1 MLGLRNGH
9 KQATTDKKRL
19 REVWVKRQNVNI
31 GIRVGVNSKLLVV
44 DVDNKGTKN
53 GSAELEKLED
63 KLGPLPRTYS
73 VRTPTSG
80 YHFYFT
86 YPQALIDKPL
96 KAKLSDGI
104 DLKFKGYVVA
114 PPSVTA
120 NGEYEVILLAPVSEL
135 PAKWVQ
141 EVIKPELDVEWRTV
155 ERPRGSSP
163 SICDE
168 YHISLSDVLDI
179 PANAKKTSEGYL
191 IKHPI
196 HGATGVGNMS
206 VNTSKGLWHCFRCDT
221 GGDALTWVAVRE
233 GFIHCEDAGPLD
245 RDTIKKCLDVL
256 RSEGRVPDEA
266 AIRKTV
272 ITTGSGGK
280 EHIETLRL
288 RRLDALDNAERFLER
303 HGETLRWCRETKRW
317 HLYNG
322 SRWVVVSNDYV
333 KRCARDVVWM
343 IREEAT
349 LVNEL
354 RDKSPTE
361 KEELVKKYNAWA
373 RETAKRYSLESIIDS
388 AKADLEISIHEF
400 DRDPLLFNCENGT
413 FDIRTGELL
422 LHSAEDYLTH
432 YCDVPYE
439 KGFENSK
446 WASFLKKVIPIQE
459 VRDFLKRAAGYSTTA
474 YTNEEASFFC
484 YGEGATGKST
494 FLESMLGSAA
504 SYGRVAKFSTF
515 LADRSNAAGGPR
527 EDITR
532 LIGLRMTVC
541 NEVNKNMRFNSALV
555 KTFISGESYNARVPY
570 SRDSIDFEPV
580 FKLWLAANDRPK
592 IDYNDEAAFR
602 RFFIIPFKVYIPPEE
617 RDRGLK
623 NYFKTGLDARKAVL
637 AWMLE
642 GAVEWWRLSDGGT
655 RDGLQAPPEVLAA
668 VAEYKAVMN
677 PLFEFIEDECAVGCD
692 DMGYPF
698 EESTEH
704 LWLAYQRNGYDIR
717 KVKGTK
723 SVGKYL
729 KALGL
734 DGFKDHTG
742 NVQTRKWRYIRLLDD
757 DGEQPTG
764 ECPVR
769 LVRLRSTRTE
779 SYPCHPSCREVCEI
793 LRSKRTKCTE
803 DDEKSDIEDTDPD
816 LDEAPDQADTARD
829 VLNKLKALRS
839 ASATPE
845 KIARESV
852 IGVIAEDTGKST
864 DYIERLFVED
874 KTIEALVAELTG

>member
-1 MLGLRNGH
+1 M
-9 KQATTDKKRL
+9 
-19 REVWVKRQNVNI
+19 
-31 GIRVGVNSKLLVV
+31 
-44 DVDNKGTKN
+44 
-53 GSAELEKLED
+53 
-63 KLGPLPRTYS
+63 
-73 VRTPTSG
+73 
-80 YHFYFT
+80 
-86 YPQALIDKPL
+86 
-96 KAKLSDGI
+96 
-104 DLKFKGYVVA
+104 
-114 PPSVTA
+114 
-120 NGEYEVILLAPVSEL
+120 ILLAPISEL
-135 PAKWVQ
+135 PEKWVQ
-141 EVIKPELDVEWRTV
+141 DVIKPKLEVEWRTV

-168 YHISLSDVLDI
+168 HHISLSDVLDI
-179 PANAKKTSEGYL
+179 PANAKKTGEGYL

-196 HGATGVGNMS
+196 HNATGIGNVS

-221 GGDALTWVAVRE
+221 GGDALTWLAVRE
-233 GFIHCEDAGPLD
+233 GFIRCEDAGPLD

-256 RSEGRVPDEA
+256 RAEGRVPDEA

-272 ITTGSGGK
+272 TTTGSDGK
-280 EHIETLRL
+280 EHTETLKL
-288 RRLDALDNAERFLER
+288 RKLDALDNVERFLER
-303 HGETLRWCRETKRW
+303 HGETLRWCRETRRW

-322 SRWVVVSNDYV
+322 SSWVVVSNDYV
-333 KRCARDVVWM
+333 KRCARGVVWM

-354 RDKSPTE
+354 RDKSSSE

-388 AKADLEISIHEF
+388 AKGDLEISIHEF

-422 LHSAEDYLTH
+422 PHSAEDYVTH

-439 KGFENSK
+439 KGFENPK
-446 WASFLKKVIPIQE
+446 WNSFLDRVVPIQE
-459 VRDFLKRAAGYSTTA
+459 VRDFLKRAAGYSLTG
-474 YTNEEASFFC
+474 YTNEEALFFC

-494 FLESMLGSAA
+494 FLEAQLGSAA
-504 SYGRVAKFSTF
+504 SYGRVSKFSTF
-515 LADRSNAAGGPR
+515 LGDRDASAGGPR

-532 LIGLRMTVC
+532 LIGIRMTVC
-541 NEVNKNMRFNSALV
+541 NEVNKNMRFNSALL
-555 KTFISGESYNARVPY
+555 KTLISGESYSARVPY
-570 SRDSIDFEPV
+570 SRASIDFEPK
-580 FKLWLAANDRPK
+580 FKLWLSANDRPK
-592 IDYNDEAAFR
+592 IDYDDDAAFR
-602 RFFIIPFKVYIPPEE
+602 RFFIVPFKVFIPPEE

-623 NYFKTGLDARKAVL
+623 NYFKADLDARKAVL

-642 GAVEWWRLSDGGT
+642 GAVEWYRLGEGGM
-655 RDGLQAPPEVLAA
+655 RDGLRAPLEVRAA

-677 PLFEFIEDECAVGCD
+677 PLYEFIEDECAVGCD

-729 KALGL
+729 KALGF
-734 DGFKDHTG
+734 DDFKDHTG

-757 DGEQPTG
+757 DEEQPTG

-769 LVRLRSTRTE
+769 LVRLKSTNPE
-779 SYPCHPSCREVCEI
+779 KYPCPPSCRELCRI
-793 LRSKRTKCTE
+793 QRSKCTKRTE
-803 DDEKSDIEDTDPD
+803 DEEKPDLQDTDPD
-816 LDEAPDQADTARD
+816 LDEALDQAETARA

-839 ASATPE
+839 ASATHE

-852 IGVIAEDTGKST
+852 IGVVAEDTGKST
-864 DYIERLFVED
+864 DYIEHLFVED
-874 KTIEALVAELTG
+874 KTIEALVVELTGWR